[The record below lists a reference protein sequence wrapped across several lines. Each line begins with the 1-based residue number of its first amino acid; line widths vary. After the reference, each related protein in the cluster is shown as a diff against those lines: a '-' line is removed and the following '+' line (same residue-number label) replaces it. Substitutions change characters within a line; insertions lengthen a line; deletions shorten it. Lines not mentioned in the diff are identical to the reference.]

1 MKKGLF
7 SDVNSVIKDE
17 LAGLK
22 NIKIH
27 FQMNDDFDKIQ
38 KVSLAIRQLEILIGA

>member
-1 MKKGLF
+1 MKKGLY

-27 FQMNDDFDKIQ
+27 FQMTGNFDKIQ